1 MGAAFRRGR
10 VGETGLDT
18 RRRLGKGA
26 ASGRAAGAILPGL
39 TRPFCARWILLFSA
53 GQISYNDY
61 AAEADESR
69 RVAKGKRLAR
79 RPADK
84 HVNEPDNRLICR

>member
-1 MGAAFRRGR
+1 MKRG
-10 VGETGLDT
+10 T
-18 RRRLGKGA
+18 K
-26 ASGRAAGAILPGL
+26 PGVTPL
-39 TRPFCARWILLFSA
+39 FCARWILLFSA